1 MMLNFGI
8 PKSYGGNFPA
18 PNWLKPP
25 SNSND
30 FLKKYQKH
38 RKYEYNVGPPFTIA
52 KLVNITPITMVY
64 YYATNYRIHGVNK
77 PTLYLGGAPHCRE

>member
-64 YYATNYRIHGVNK
+64 YTQLTIEFMGLINQLISR
-77 PTLYLGGAPHCRE
+77 GAPHCRE